1 MCKSS
6 VIKVK
11 NSHPFGMVMPGRQF
25 HSASG
30 YRYGFNGM
38 EKDDEIKGNGNQYT
52 TFWRQYDPRLGRW
65 MSIDPM
71 ISMFPWQSPYVA
83 FDNNPINLNDP
94 KGGVAQKPEE
104 QDPPSKPTI
113 NLSNAAIVMQQARD
127 QAIVLNALA
136 DDIELKT
143 GRKIDVNYL
152 SKKVNV
158 SIFYRTENQTVA
170 NESGRVENKDVRVP
184 NNFFVTPIVSKEAS
198 FNEKFDG
205 MVKDQMKDYAKGK
218 AEDFVAETI
227 LKIPEKTVGAIG
239 FVFDP
244 VQLGT
249 GDVPKTTQQLEE
261 EVMQGAIDEYFE
273 DKKVVGGTFNNGN
286 EQQ

>member
-1 MCKSS
+1 
-6 VIKVK
+6 
-11 NSHPFGMVMPGRQF
+11 MPGRQF